1 MDQKLTDYKTI
12 GSESQKRLFYSI
24 DSHGNTIEISNINP
38 DKTELIC
45 WSVDGHDMYKS
56 IIVYSMDKNSLKGLA
71 DFLNN
76 YLETK

>member
-1 MDQKLTDYKTI
+1 MINETHQ
-12 GSESQKRLFYSI
+12 RLVYRI

-56 IIVYSMDKNSLKGLA
+56 IIVYSMDKNNLKGLA
-71 DFLNN
+71 DFIYK
-76 YLETK
+76 YLENN